1 MAFLV
6 NENGQAIP
14 LNTKPVPSKED
25 DLRENYNNTRV
36 VEHFS
41 MPGMDSHPEWASY
54 LVLVLIILAVLFA
67 LWKIGALEKAQELLG
82 MKPKPKVGT
91 SFGFRFY

>member
-25 DLRENYNNTRV
+25 DLRENYNNSRV
-36 VEHFS
+36 VEHWS
-41 MPGMDSHPEWASY
+41 MLGDDKPEWMSW
-54 LVLVLIILAVLFA
+54 LIIVLIALVILGA
-67 LWKIGALEKAQELLG
+67 LWKLGAVEKLKEFTG
-82 MKPKPKVGT
+82 MKPKPVSQ

>member
-25 DLRENYNNTRV
+25 DLRENYNNSRV

-41 MPGMDSHPEWASY
+41 MPGMDDKPEWASW
-54 LVLVLIILAVLFA
+54 LVLVLILAIILGA
-67 LWKIGALEKAQELLG
+67 LWKLGAWEKVKELTG
-82 MKPKPKVGT
+82 MKPKHAGT